1 MTSSNPAD
9 KFTLESLRKARE
21 RRLKRENSIASKIN
35 NEFNTTIQPKIEK
48 TTEQKR
54 QKKVRIKTPPTKS
67 LAIATKQLAS
77 MINTGLPIVEALRL
91 VAETSDNKSIEYSFN
106 DVAIGLSKGN
116 TIVEMLRIYP
126 QIFDQMYVALADA
139 GEQAGLLAEVLDREA
154 KLLETLA
161 KLKAQIKSALTYPIA
176 ISALV
181 VVVILIMLIF
191 VIPIFSEM
199 YESSGADLPALTQL
213 LVDISNWLK
222 EVPNMLILL
231 VSAFLMT
238 LILRNVLGNKKV
250 QELIDKLIL
259 KVPVAGDLVVKS
271 NLANFSRT
279 LSSLSTAGVPLLES
293 LRISRQTLGN
303 SVFRVIIDKMY
314 RSIELGEPI
323 YLSLSSEPQ
332 IPKMFSSMFRIG
344 EQTGELSAMVDKLA
358 DFYEDEVSTTVKSLT
373 SILEPMMIV
382 VVAAVVAIILVAM
395 YLPMFNMMS
404 TVS

>member
-1 MTSSNPAD
+1 MVNSNSVD
-9 KFTLESLRKARE
+9 KSTLDSLRKARE
-21 RRLKRENSIASKIN
+21 RRVKRENSIALKFN
-35 NEFNTTIQPKIEK
+35 NEENIILQPKIQK
-48 TTEQKR
+48 TSEQKR
-54 QKKVRIKTPPTKS
+54 QTKKIKKPPTKS

-77 MINTGLPIVEALRL
+77 MINTGLPIVEAMRL
-91 VAETSDNKSIEYSFN
+91 VAETTDNKSIAYSFN
-106 DVAIGLSKGN
+106 DIASGLSKGN
-116 TIVEMLRIYP
+116 TIVEMLGVYP
-126 QIFDQMYVALADA
+126 QVFDQMYVALADA

-176 ISALV
+176 ISVLV

-222 EVPNMLILL
+222 EGPNILILL
-231 VSAFLMT
+231 ASALLMT
-238 LILRNVLGNKKV
+238 FVFRNVFSNKKV

-279 LSSLSTAGVPLLES
+279 LSSLSTAGVPLLEA

-382 VVAAVVAIILVAM
+382 IVAGVVAVILVAM

>member
-1 MTSSNPAD
+1 MVNSNSVD
-9 KFTLESLRKARE
+9 KSTLDSLRKARE
-21 RRLKRENSIASKIN
+21 RRVKRENSIALKFN
-35 NEFNTTIQPKIEK
+35 NEENIILQPKIQK
-48 TTEQKR
+48 TSEQKR
-54 QKKVRIKTPPTKS
+54 QTKKIKKPPTKS

-91 VAETSDNKSIEYSFN
+91 VAETSDNRSIEYSFN
-106 DVAIGLSKGN
+106 DIASGLSKGN
-116 TIVEMLRIYP
+116 TIVEMLGVYP
-126 QIFDQMYVALADA
+126 QIFDQMYIALADA

-176 ISALV
+176 ISVLV

-222 EVPNMLILL
+222 EGPNILILL
-231 VSAFLMT
+231 ASALLMT
-238 LILRNVLGNKKV
+238 FVFRNVFSNKKV

-279 LSSLSTAGVPLLES
+279 LSSLSTAGVPLLEA

-382 VVAAVVAIILVAM
+382 IVAGVVAVILVAM